1 MHKKVLAILLTASM
15 VMSAPMAVMAGEA
28 DSTVS
33 GQEVESAAAAEDDA
47 QTTASVAEEAESA
60 VEETA
65 SVAEEAE
72 SVAEE
77 TASVAEEA
85 ESAAEEAESDAEEVD
100 FRELVKAYMTE
111 IGEAVANVDLAEK
124 IALTGDEFS
133 EEGTVFTLFEDIL
146 TDIVERMNADG
157 IETDNIIGQAIEAIS
172 SLGEMEEAELDGMVE
187 EALQSILGSEE
198 GETPEEGTGALDIE
212 ISNAIVTFV
221 VETAKANKMIANA
234 VKETG
239 SKLFESLADISKQL
253 QPFVNDDGTM
263 DVMDDGSEEPF
274 EKFEAELAKV
284 TDYIRNQDG
293 NKHAALDVLELLH
306 NIVDEFHSTV
316 HGHVHEDMEVNPAS
330 QRPETD
336 PEIMLPV
343 HQYELI
349 SSVEVNGRQGVCSE
363 GDYYW
368 VSGST
373 TLAKYDK
380 DWKLI
385 KTNDDPFKG
394 YTLEVNHIAD
404 IDVYN
409 NELYI
414 GAEYFM
420 DGVGKNI
427 QIAVYDADTLEL
439 KRTFPFEAE
448 SGQLECSGIAVNP
461 DTKTVWMCSW
471 VGEESGRYLYKYDL
485 ETGKYLG
492 KVHMQMPPQWLQGI
506 AYYDGWFY
514 MTADDG
520 TADDNEPDH
529 LYKTRIEDGATSC
542 IVTLERTFDDVT
554 RQGEIEGLT
563 FDKELG
569 QLLLLYNRGARIVLG
584 MPRGFY
590 EGYDKEI
597 SEVFTYQI
605 VD

>member
-1 MHKKVLAILLTASM
+1 MHKKVLAVLLTASM

-28 DSTVS
+28 DSAVS

-157 IETDNIIGQAIEAIS
+157 TENDSIIDKALEAIS
-172 SLGEMEEAELDGMVE
+172 SLGEMEEAELDGTLA
-187 EALQSILGSEE
+187 EALQSILGNEE
-198 GETPEEGTGALDIE
+198 GEDTGALDIE

-253 QPFVNDDGTM
+253 QPVVNDDGTM

>member
-60 VEETA
+60 VEEAA
-65 SVAEEAE
+65 SVAEETA

-157 IETDNIIGQAIEAIS
+157 TENDSIIDKALEAIS
-172 SLGEMEEAELDGMVE
+172 SLGEMEEAELDGTLA
-187 EALQSILGSEE
+187 EALQSILGNEE
-198 GETPEEGTGALDIE
+198 GEDTGALDIE

-253 QPFVNDDGTM
+253 QPFVNDDGTI
-263 DVMDDGSEEPF
+263 DIVDDGSEASF

-529 LYKTRIEDGATSC
+529 LYKTRIDDGATSC

-569 QLLLLYNRGARIVLG
+569 QLLLLYNRGARIILG

-590 EGYDKEI
+590 DGYDKEI

-605 VD
+605 ID

>member
-47 QTTASVAEEAESA
+47 QTTESA
-60 VEETA
+60 
-65 SVAEEAE
+65 
-72 SVAEE
+72 AEE
-77 TASVAEEA
+77 TA
-85 ESAAEEAESDAEEVD
+85 SAAEEAESDAEEVD

-146 TDIVERMNADG
+146 TDIVERLNADG
-157 IETDNIIGQAIEAIS
+157 VENDSIIDQALEAVS
-172 SLGEMEEAELDGMVE
+172 SLGEMDESELDGTVA
-187 EALQSILGSEE
+187 EALQSILGNEE
-198 GETPEEGTGALDIE
+198 GEGSSLDLD

-221 VETAKANKMIANA
+221 VETAKANKMVANA

-239 SKLFESLADISKQL
+239 AKLFESLTDISKQI
-253 QPFVNDDGTM
+253 QPVVNDDGTM
-263 DVMDDGSEEPF
+263 DVVDDGSEESF
-274 EKFEAELAKV
+274 EKFEAELEKV
-284 TDYIRNQDG
+284 MDYVRQQDG
-293 NKHAALDVLELLH
+293 NKHAALDILELLH
-306 NIVDEFHSTV
+306 NIVDEFHYTV
-316 HGHVHEDMEVNPAS
+316 HGHAHEDMEKKPAS

-343 HQYELI
+343 HEYELI

-529 LYKTRIEDGATSC
+529 LYKTRIDDGATSC

-569 QLLLLYNRGARIVLG
+569 HLLLLYNRGARIVLG

-590 EGYDKEI
+590 DGYDKEI

-605 VD
+605 ID